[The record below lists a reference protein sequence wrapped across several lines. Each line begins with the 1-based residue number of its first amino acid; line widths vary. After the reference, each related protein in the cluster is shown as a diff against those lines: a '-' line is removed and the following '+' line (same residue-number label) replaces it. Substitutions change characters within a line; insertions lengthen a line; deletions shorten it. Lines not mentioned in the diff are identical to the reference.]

1 MNIEIDAQSRL
12 TITEQIVGQ
21 IERLISEGELKE
33 DDVLPAVK
41 DMADRLQ
48 ISRTTTAKAYA
59 LLCKKGLAEQT
70 EGRFLI
76 RVKK

>member
-1 MNIEIDAQSRL
+1 MNIEIDVQSRL
-12 TITEQIVGQ
+12 TITEQIIGQ

-59 LLCKKGLAEQT
+59 LLCEKGLAEQSD
-70 EGRFLI
+70 GRFLI

>member
-12 TITEQIVGQ
+12 TITEQIIGQ
-21 IERLISEGELKE
+21 IERLIAEGELKAG
-33 DDVLPAVK
+33 DVLPAVK
-41 DMADRLQ
+41 ETADRLQ
-48 ISRTTTAKAYA
+48 ISRMTTAKAYA

>member
-1 MNIEIDAQSRL
+1 MDIEIDAQSRL

-21 IERLISEGELKE
+21 IERLITEGELKE

-41 DMADRLQ
+41 NMADRLQ
-48 ISRTTTAKAYA
+48 ISRMTTAKAYV
-59 LLCKKGLAEQT
+59 LLCEKGLAEQSD
-70 EGRFLI
+70 GRFLI

>member
-1 MNIEIDAQSRL
+1 MDIEIDAQSRL

-48 ISRTTTAKAYA
+48 ISRMTTAKAYA
-59 LLCKKGLAEQT
+59 LLCEKGLAEQSD
-70 EGRFLI
+70 GRFSI